1 MAKMQDNQIVIQDE
15 DGNEHLIE
23 VIFTYE
29 NEHRNKKYVFFVN
42 PDNEEEIMVMSYDDS
57 GELNEID
64 DEEFKEAE
72 EVLSAFEDERLEEGE

>member
-42 PDNEEEIMVMSYDDS
+42 PDNEEEIMVMSYDEN

>member
-1 MAKMQDNQIVIQDE
+1 MAKMQDNKIMIQDE

-29 NEHRNKKYVFFVN
+29 NEHRNKKYVFFLN
-42 PDNEEEIMVMSYDDS
+42 PTNEDEVIVMSYDDN

-72 EVLSAFEDERLEEGE
+72 EVLSAFEDERLQEDN

>member
-1 MAKMQDNQIVIQDE
+1 MVKMQDNKIMIQDE

-29 NEHRNKKYVFFVN
+29 NEHRNKKYVFFLN
-42 PDNEEEIMVMSYDDS
+42 PTNEEEVIVMSYDDN

-72 EVLSAFEDERLEEGE
+72 EVLSAFEDERLEEDN